1 MANRFV
7 NPNLGKSPHDP
18 DYDSSFDSEKEWQA
32 YEQAQIEAAERKM
45 EQ

>member
-1 MANRFV
+1 MANKFV

-18 DYDSSFDSEKEWQA
+18 EYDNDFNAEKEWEA
-32 YEQAQIEAAERKM
+32 YEQAQIEAAEYKI